1 MLKKALL
8 IIVCISSS
16 FVLCST
22 DLENAVEELNV
33 ERVSEILEESPQ
45 ALTEF
50 KAIELA
56 GQLSKRMW
64 DAKVN
69 KDTKLFLG
77 ICGGFI
83 AGLIGAAGLVLT
95 QPEEQVSPLLFK
107 INVLGALGSLVAG
120 PFLGYA
126 LSRKMV
132 KAFPY
137 EKAQTIVYFLT
148 RNLNAQQIERLKL
161 FNVLKNF

>member
-8 IIVCISSS
+8 IILCISSS
-16 FVLCST
+16 FILCST
-22 DLENAVEELNV
+22 DLENALEELNV
-33 ERVSEILEESPQ
+33 ERVSKILEESPQ

-50 KAIELA
+50 QAIKLA
-56 GQLSKRMW
+56 GQLSTRMC
-64 DAKVN
+64 DARVN
-69 KDTKLFLG
+69 RDTKLFLG

-83 AGLIGAAGLVLT
+83 AGLVGAAGLVLT
-95 QPEEQVSPLLFK
+95 HPEEDVSPLLYK
-107 INVLGALGSLVAG
+107 INALGAVVSLVAG

-137 EKAQTIVYFLT
+137 EKAQTIMYFLT